1 MSVFEERAELLDDMQ
16 FKYGPTV
23 GRLAAAVDIL
33 SDAQIAVGTHAAY
46 CKRPSNPTLP
56 TRDIEDVMLLLSQV
70 KELLQDLRSQLAKK
84 S

>member
-1 MSVFEERAELLDDMQ
+1 MSVFEERAPLLDDMQ
-16 FKYGPTV
+16 FKYGPTI
-23 GRLAAAVDIL
+23 GRIAAAVDIL

-56 TRDIEDVMLLLSQV
+56 TRDIEDVMLLLSHV

-84 S
+84 P